1 MKKFV
6 ALVLALVL
14 CLSASLSLAD
24 GIAKE
29 DIKIGMICLHDEK
42 TGYDR
47 NFMDC
52 LKATMAELGMEEG
65 KNFIIKQNVGEGAEC
80 TETALDMIDEGCNMI
95 FADSF
100 GHGSYVLEVAKEYP
114 DVEFFHATGT
124 FAHTENLPNY
134 HDAFADIYQGR
145 FLAGVA
151 AGMKLNE
158 LKEAGKLKGEVPM
171 IGYVGAFPY
180 AEIISGFTSF
190 YLGAK
195 YVCPD
200 AIMKVQY
207 SGSWADE
214 KEEKSAAEALLAL
227 GCDLI
232 SQHADTMGAPT
243 ACEDAGVPNVAYNI
257 PTEGCD
263 NTYLITSRI
272 DWIPYFKYI
281 VNQKIAGEAIETDY
295 CGTLTDGMVKITEA
309 NPQVAAEGTAEK
321 LAEVMAALQSG
332 ELKVFDTA
340 TFTVNGETL
349 TEYMADV
356 DDFGDYAPDT
366 QVVADGYFHESE
378 YRSAP
383 YFNIYIDGVEVLN
396 MND

>member
-1 MKKFV
+1 MKKYV

-14 CLSASLSLAD
+14 CLSATLCLAD

-29 DIKIGMICLHDEK
+29 DIKIGMICLHDVK
-42 TGYDR
+42 TGYDY
-47 NFMDC
+47 NFMEC
-52 LKATMAELGMEEG
+52 LKTAMEELGLEEG
-65 KNFIIKQNVGEGAEC
+65 KNYIIKQNVAEGAEC
-80 TETALDMIDEGCNMI
+80 TETALDMIDEGCNII

-100 GHGSYVLEVAKEYP
+100 GHGSYILEVAKEYP
-114 DVEFFHATGT
+114 DVEFIHATGT
-124 FAHTENLPNY
+124 FAHTEQLANY
-134 HDAFADIYQGR
+134 HDAFANIYQGR
-145 FLAGVA
+145 FLVGVA

-180 AEIISGFTSF
+180 AEVISGFTSF

-200 AIMKVQY
+200 VIMKVQY

-243 ACEDAGVPNVAYNI
+243 ACEDAGVPNVAYNL

-272 DWIPYFKYI
+272 DWVPYIKYI
-281 VNQKIAGEAIETDY
+281 VNQKVNGEAIAIDY
-295 CGTLTDGMVKITEA
+295 CGTFDDGMVKITAA
-309 NPQVAAEGTAEK
+309 NPQVAVEGTDEK
-321 LAEVMAALQSG
+321 LAELQVALQSG
-332 ELKVFDTA
+332 ELQVFDTA

-349 TEYMADV
+349 TEYLADV
-356 DDFGDYAPDT
+356 DDFGDYAPET
-366 QVVADGYFHESE
+366 QVISDGYFHESV

-383 YFNIYIDGVEVLN
+383 YFNLYIDGVEALN
-396 MND
+396 MN

>member
-47 NFMDC
+47 NFMEC
-52 LKATMAELGMEEG
+52 LKAALAELGMEEG

-100 GHGSYVLEVAKEYP
+100 GHGSYILEVAKEYP
-114 DVEFFHATGT
+114 DVEFIHATGT

-200 AIMKVQY
+200 VIMKVQY

-281 VNQKIAGEAIETDY
+281 VNQKIAGKAIKTDY
-295 CGTLTDGMVKITEA
+295 CGTLADGMVKITEA

-349 TEYMADV
+349 TEYVADV

-383 YFNIYIDGVEVLN
+383 YFTIYIDGVEVLN

>member
-42 TGYDR
+42 TGYDY
-47 NFMDC
+47 NFMEC
-52 LKATMAELGMEEG
+52 LKAAMAELGMEEG
-65 KNFIIKQNVGEGAEC
+65 KNFIIKQNVAEGAEC

-200 AIMKVQY
+200 VIMKVQY

-281 VNQKIAGEAIETDY
+281 VNQKIAGEAIKTDY

-349 TEYMADV
+349 TEYVADV